1 MTSRRCARSP
11 GDPGRVRRRL
21 HADGSALG
29 RGVRSRQAR
38 PQRYLAGDD
47 LSARGRGR
55 PGDDG
60 GALPARGHATR
71 AARAQRVTVTVHMH
85 GNLRRFM
92 PGGAD
97 RLDMTLAAGTTIEA
111 LLADLG
117 AERDTWLVA
126 VNGATVET
134 GRVLEAG
141 DLLDCFEPVA
151 GGRGEEM

>member
-1 MTSRRCARSP
+1 M
-11 GDPGRVRRRL
+11 
-21 HADGSALG
+21 
-29 RGVRSRQAR
+29 
-38 PQRYLAGDD
+38 
-47 LSARGRGR
+47 
-55 PGDDG
+55 
-60 GALPARGHATR
+60 
-71 AARAQRVTVTVHMH
+71 TVTVHMH

-97 RLDMTLAAGTTIEA
+97 RLDMTLAVGTTIGA

-151 GGRGEEM
+151 GGRGEETA